1 MYSDDKII
9 EGIIRGD
16 VEAYRMLFHRYYV
29 VVMRFIWKLLKDRES
44 AEDVAQ
50 NIFLK
55 IWQGRN
61 CLDSKRS
68 IKNLLFTMAKNESIN
83 ILKST
88 GMLTVRLEAE
98 AESMIT
104 RGGYRADEIL
114 DAVELD
120 RQVAKCVDSLPP
132 QCRTVFLM
140 SRYRN
145 MSNDEIARCLNIS
158 KRTVESHISKALKEL
173 RKSLN

>member
-29 VVMRFIWKLLKDRES
+29 VVMRFIWKLLKDRET

-83 ILKST
+83 ILKSAR
-88 GMLTVRLEAE
+88 MLTVRLEAE
-98 AESMIT
+98 AESMII
-104 RGGYRADEIL
+104 GGGI
-114 DAVELD
+114 V
-120 RQVAKCVDSLPP
+120 QMK
-132 QCRTVFLM
+132 FLTQSSWTGR
-140 SRYRN
+140 SRN
-145 MSNDEIARCLNIS
+145 VWTPCLLS
-158 KRTVESHISKALKEL
+158 AGGCS
-173 RKSLN
+173 

>member
-1 MYSDDKII
+1 
-9 EGIIRGD
+9 
-16 VEAYRMLFHRYYV
+16 MLFHRYYV

-68 IKNLLFTMAKNESIN
+68 IKSLLFTMAKNESIN
-83 ILKST
+83 ILKSAKA
-88 GMLTVRLEAE
+88 LTVRLEAE
-98 AESMIT
+98 AESLNISG
-104 RGGYRADEIL
+104 GGYRADEIL

-120 RQVAKCVDSLPP
+120 RQVAKCVESLPP
-132 QCRTVFLM
+132 QCKTVFLM

-145 MSNDEIARCLNIS
+145 MSNDEIAKYLNLS
-158 KRTVESHISKALKEL
+158 KRTVESHISRALKEL

>member
-29 VVMRFIWKLLKDRES
+29 VVMRFIWKLLKDRET

-83 ILKST
+83 ILKSAR
-88 GMLTVRLEAE
+88 MLTVRLEAE

-104 RGGYRADEIL
+104 GGGI
-114 DAVELD
+114 V
-120 RQVAKCVDSLPP
+120 QMK
-132 QCRTVFLM
+132 FLKQSSWTGR
-140 SRYRN
+140 SRN
-145 MSNDEIARCLNIS
+145 VWNPCLLSAGRCS
-158 KRTVESHISKALKEL
+158 
-173 RKSLN
+173 

>member
-29 VVMRFIWKLLKDRES
+29 VVMRFIWKLLKDRET

-88 GMLTVRLEAE
+88 RMLTVRLEAE

-104 RGGYRADEIL
+104 GGGI
-114 DAVELD
+114 V
-120 RQVAKCVDSLPP
+120 QMK
-132 QCRTVFLM
+132 FLTQSSWTGR
-140 SRYRN
+140 SRN
-145 MSNDEIARCLNIS
+145 VWTPCLLSAGRCS
-158 KRTVESHISKALKEL
+158 
-173 RKSLN
+173 

>member
-1 MYSDDKII
+1 
-9 EGIIRGD
+9 
-16 VEAYRMLFHRYYV
+16 MLFHRYYV
-29 VVMRFIWKLLKDRES
+29 VVMRFIWKLLKDRET

-83 ILKST
+83 ILKSAR
-88 GMLTVRLEAE
+88 MLTVRLEAE

-104 RGGYRADEIL
+104 GGGYRADEIL

>member
-1 MYSDDKII
+1 
-9 EGIIRGD
+9 
-16 VEAYRMLFHRYYV
+16 MLFHRYYV
-29 VVMRFIWKLLKDRES
+29 VVMRFIWKLLKDRET

-88 GMLTVRLEAE
+88 RMLTVRLEAE
-98 AESMIT
+98 TESMIT
-104 RGGYRADEIL
+104 GGGI
-114 DAVELD
+114 V
-120 RQVAKCVDSLPP
+120 QMK
-132 QCRTVFLM
+132 FLTQSSWTGR
-140 SRYRN
+140 SRN
-145 MSNDEIARCLNIS
+145 VWTPCLLSAGRCS
-158 KRTVESHISKALKEL
+158 
-173 RKSLN
+173 

>member
-29 VVMRFIWKLLKDRES
+29 VVMRFIWKLLKDRET

-88 GMLTVRLEAE
+88 RMLTVRLEAE

-104 RGGYRADEIL
+104 GWGI
-114 DAVELD
+114 V
-120 RQVAKCVDSLPP
+120 QMK
-132 QCRTVFLM
+132 FLTQSSWTGR
-140 SRYRN
+140 SRN
-145 MSNDEIARCLNIS
+145 VWTPCLLSAGRCS
-158 KRTVESHISKALKEL
+158 
-173 RKSLN
+173 

>member
-29 VVMRFIWKLLKDRES
+29 VVMRFIWKLLKDRET

-83 ILKST
+83 ILKSAR
-88 GMLTVRLEAE
+88 MLTVRLEAE

-104 RGGYRADEIL
+104 GGGYRTDEIL
-114 DAVELD
+114 EAVELD